1 MRSFIGIAAVALAA
15 AVLVP
20 RHLAQRANVAP
31 VTTPTTMSTTM
42 ATRGDTP
49 AAPNPANTRAI
60 TVAPDSHGHFRID
73 GRVDAR
79 PMDFIVDTGATMVAL
94 TARDA
99 ETLGIHPA
107 PSDYTIGVSTANG
120 NARAAPVTLSRVEIG
135 SITIRDVSAMVMPDG
150 ALSQNLLGM
159 TFLSRLHRYEYSN
172 GRLVLEQ

>member
-1 MRSFIGIAAVALAA
+1 
-15 AVLVP
+15 
-20 RHLAQRANVAP
+20 
-31 VTTPTTMSTTM
+31 
-42 ATRGDTP
+42 
-49 AAPNPANTRAI
+49 
-60 TVAPDSHGHFRID
+60 
-73 GRVDAR
+73 
-79 PMDFIVDTGATMVAL
+79 MDFIVDTGATMVAL

-107 PSDYTIGVSTANG
+107 PGDYTIGVSTANG